1 MGMDNVF
8 PGLEFN
14 PDVHGGKK
22 REESKYDVSWNQEV
36 ILVQHEFTIEEL
48 DKIQKVLGKD
58 PSFLG
63 RTRSYVVEQ
72 YNKVLSK

>member
-22 REESKYDVSWNQEV
+22 REEPKYDVSWNQEV
-36 ILVQHEFTIEEL
+36 ILVQDEFTIEEF

-58 PSFLG
+58 LSFLG
-63 RTRSYVVEQ
+63 RYRSYVVEQ
-72 YNKVLSK
+72 YNKVLGK